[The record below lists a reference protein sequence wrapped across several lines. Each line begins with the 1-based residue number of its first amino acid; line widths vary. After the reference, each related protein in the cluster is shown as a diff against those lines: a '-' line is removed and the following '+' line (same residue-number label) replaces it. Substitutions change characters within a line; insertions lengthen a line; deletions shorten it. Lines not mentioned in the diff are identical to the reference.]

1 MRRTPAS
8 TYIITVVDNGDIWA
22 TGYLDIQ
29 TSLSAVYLST
39 DNGDTWVQKF
49 SFSSPIL
56 SIDVNPI
63 NGYVI
68 INGMGRAGGLFRS
81 TDRGE
86 TWLRVIDTYGKALL
100 VTPSGEIYFGTSG
113 SIFYSNDNGDT
124 WIEKSNGLS
133 SDKTVASLALGADGT
148 LYEGTSSGG
157 VYRSTDG
164 GDTWL
169 PPSNYNT
176 VPLIRGLVISYDGS
190 IFATTQENGVLK
202 STDKGVTWSKIN
214 TGYAVD
220 EDANAIIYNPITR
233 EVFVGDSFL
242 YSGVYRSTDLGTTW
256 ELINSGIPKN
266 TYIGAFE
273 FNPNTG
279 QMYVLT
285 NDGVYRSRNYPK

>member
-1 MRRTPAS
+1 LVKGYRYVWQSLARYT
-8 TYIITVVDNGDIWA
+8 IWR
-22 TGYLDIQ
+22 
-29 TSLSAVYLST
+29 
-39 DNGDTWVQKF
+39 N
-49 SFSSPIL
+49 
-56 SIDVNPI
+56 
-63 NGYVI
+63 
-68 INGMGRAGGLFRS
+68 LF
-81 TDRGE
+81 
-86 TWLRVIDTYGKALL
+86 WNIWK
-100 VTPSGEIYFGTSG
+100 YF
-113 SIFYSNDNGDT
+113 FSNDNGDT

-266 TYIGAFE
+266 TYIGAFA

-279 QMYVLT
+279 KMYVLT